1 MVMHM
6 NDLTVAVSGA
16 TGYAGGEVLRLLSTH
31 PHLNVTTVCGHS
43 SVGEKLG
50 RHQPHLPRYADFVI
64 EDSTAEV
71 LAGHD
76 VVVLA
81 LPHGK
86 SGAIARELA
95 ETSPDTLIV
104 DLAADHRLI
113 SPEAWETFYGSPHHG
128 TWTYGLPELLL
139 ADGSRQRG
147 QLTDTTRIAVPGCN
161 VTAVT
166 LGLAPLLAAGLIT
179 PKGLNA
185 VLANGV
191 SGAGKALKP
200 HLTAAEILGD
210 TSPYGTGGTHR
221 HVPEIEQNLNGVLG
235 TDPADGPVRI
245 SFTPTLV
252 PMTRGI
258 LATITADP
266 GDNAPRSADCTID
279 ADALTKALTAAL
291 TETYADEPFVRV
303 LPEGQWPRTSATTGS
318 NVAQIQATYDAR
330 AEKVLVVV
338 ALDNLVRGT
347 AGQALQSIHLALGLD
362 ETTALPQTGVAP

>member
-1 MVMHM
+1 M
-6 NDLTVAVSGA
+6 NDFSVAVSGA

-43 SVGEKLG
+43 SVGETLG
-50 RHQPHLPRYADFVI
+50 RHQPHLPRFSELVVQ
-64 EDSTAEV
+64 ESTAEV

-81 LPHGK
+81 LPHGQ
-86 SGAIARELA
+86 SGTISAEL
-95 ETSPDTLIV
+95 EKTSPNTLIV

-113 SPEAWETFYGSPHHG
+113 SATAWEKFYGSDHQG
-128 TWTYGLPELLL
+128 TWTYGLPELLTADGTKQREAL
-139 ADGSRQRG
+139 AD
-147 QLTDTTRIAVPGCN
+147 TKRIAVPGCN

-166 LGLAPLLAAGLIT
+166 LGLAPLIQAGLAA
-179 PKGLNA
+179 PAGLNA

-200 HLTAAEILGD
+200 HLIAAEVLGD
-210 TSPYGTGGTHR
+210 ASPYGTGGTHR

-235 TDPADGPVRI
+235 ADAADGPTRI

-252 PMTRGI
+252 PMARGI
-258 LATITADP
+258 LATITADL
-266 GDNAPRSADCTID
+266 GEAAPRTAEGLLD
-279 ADALTKALTAAL
+279 AAAL
-291 TETYADEPFVRV
+291 GDQLSQAFAQAYSDEPFVRL
-303 LPEGQWPRTSATTGS
+303 LPEGQWPHTSATTGS
-318 NVAQIQATYDAR
+318 NMAHIQFTVDER
-330 AEKVLVVV
+330 ANKILVVV

-362 ETTALPQTGVAP
+362 ETTALPLEGVAP

>member
-1 MVMHM
+1 M

-43 SVGEKLG
+43 SVGETLG
-50 RHQPHLPRYADFVI
+50 RHQPHLARYSDFVVK
-64 EDSTAEV
+64 ESTAEV

-76 VVVLA
+76 VVILA
-81 LPHGK
+81 LPHGQ
-86 SGAIARELA
+86 SGTIAAEL
-95 ETSPDTLIV
+95 EESSPETLIV

-113 SPEAWETFYGSPHHG
+113 SAAAWEKFYGSEHQG
-128 TWTYGLPELLL
+128 TWTYGLPELLT
-139 ADGSRQRG
+139 ADGTKQREA
-147 QLTDTTRIAVPGCN
+147 LKTTKRIAVPGCN

-166 LGLAPLLAAGLIT
+166 LGLAPLIQSGLAAPT
-179 PKGLNA
+179 GLNA

-200 HLTAAEILGD
+200 HLTAAEVLGD
-210 TSPYGTGGTHR
+210 ASPYGTGGTHR

-235 TDPADGPVRI
+235 ADAAEGPTRI

-252 PMTRGI
+252 PMARGI
-258 LATITADP
+258 LATITADA
-266 GDNAPRSADCTID
+266 GESAPRTAEGFLD
-279 ADALTKALTAAL
+279 AAAL
-291 TETYADEPFVRV
+291 TDQLGQAFDQAYAEEPFVCV
-303 LPEGQWPRTSATTGS
+303 LPEGQWPRTSSTTGS
-318 NVAQIQATYDAR
+318 NLAHVQFTVDER
-330 AEKVLVVV
+330 AEKILIVV

-362 ETTALPQTGVAP
+362 ETTALPLEGVAP

>member
-1 MVMHM
+1 M

-43 SVGEKLG
+43 SAGEKLG
-50 RHQPHLPRYADFVI
+50 RHQPHLARYSDFVVQ
-64 EDSTAEV
+64 ESTAEV
-71 LAGHD
+71 LTGHD

-81 LPHGK
+81 LPHGQ
-86 SGAIARELA
+86 SGKISAEL
-95 ETSPDTLIV
+95 ESTSPETLIV

-113 SPEAWETFYGSPHHG
+113 SATAWEKFYGSDHQG
-128 TWTYGLPELLL
+128 TWTYGLPELLT
-139 ADGSRQRG
+139 ADGTKQRDDLKDA
-147 QLTDTTRIAVPGCN
+147 QRIAVPGCN

-166 LGLAPLLAAGLIT
+166 LGLAPLIQAGLAA
-179 PKGLNA
+179 PAGLNA

-200 HLTAAEILGD
+200 HLTAAEVLGD
-210 TSPYGTGGTHR
+210 ASPYGTGGTHR

-235 TDPADGPVRI
+235 ADAAEGPTRI

-252 PMTRGI
+252 PMARGI
-258 LATITADP
+258 LATITASP
-266 GDNAPRSADCTID
+266 GESAPKTAEGLLD
-279 ADALTKALTAAL
+279 AAAL
-291 TETYADEPFVRV
+291 EDQLARAFEQAYADEPFVRV

-318 NVAQIQATYDAR
+318 NMAHLQFTVDER
-330 AEKVLVVV
+330 AGTILVVV

-362 ETTALPQTGVAP
+362 EATALPLEGVAP

>member
-1 MVMHM
+1 M
-6 NDLTVAVSGA
+6 LY
-16 TGYAGGEVLRLLSTH
+16 GYSYERSDGRRFRRHRLCRGEVLRLLSTH
-31 PHLNVTTVCGHS
+31 PHLTVTTVCGHS
-43 SVGEKLG
+43 SVGETLG

-64 EDSTAEV
+64 ADSTAEV

-76 VVVLA
+76 VVILA

-113 SPEAWETFYGSPHHG
+113 SPEAWETFYGSTHQG

-139 ADGSRQRG
+139 ADGTKQRTR
-147 QLTDTTRIAVPGCN
+147 LTDTTRIAVPGCN

-166 LGLAPLLAAGLIT
+166 LGLAPLLAIGLIE

-210 TSPYGTGGTHR
+210 ASPTAPAAPTATSPRSNRTST
-221 HVPEIEQNLNGVLG
+221 
-235 TDPADGPVRI
+235 A
-245 SFTPTLV
+245 SSAPT
-252 PMTRGI
+252 
-258 LATITADP
+258 
-266 GDNAPRSADCTID
+266 
-279 ADALTKALTAAL
+279 
-291 TETYADEPFVRV
+291 
-303 LPEGQWPRTSATTGS
+303 PRTVPSAS
-318 NVAQIQATYDAR
+318 P
-330 AEKVLVVV
+330 
-338 ALDNLVRGT
+338 
-347 AGQALQSIHLALGLD
+347 S
-362 ETTALPQTGVAP
+362 PPPSSP

>member
-1 MVMHM
+1 M
-6 NDLTVAVSGA
+6 NDFSVAVSGA

-43 SVGEKLG
+43 SVGETLG
-50 RHQPHLPRYADFVI
+50 RHQPHLPRFSELVVQ
-64 EDSTAEV
+64 ESTAEV

-81 LPHGK
+81 LPHGQ
-86 SGAIARELA
+86 SGTISAEL
-95 ETSPDTLIV
+95 EKTSPNTLIV

-113 SPEAWETFYGSPHHG
+113 SATAWEKFYGSDHQG
-128 TWTYGLPELLL
+128 TWTYGLPELLTADGTKQREAL
-139 ADGSRQRG
+139 AD
-147 QLTDTTRIAVPGCN
+147 TKRIAVPGCN

-166 LGLAPLLAAGLIT
+166 LGLAPLIQAGLAA
-179 PKGLNA
+179 PAGLNA

-200 HLTAAEILGD
+200 HLIAAEVLGD
-210 TSPYGTGGTHR
+210 ASPYGTGGTHR

-235 TDPADGPVRI
+235 ADVADGPTRI

-252 PMTRGI
+252 PMARGI
-258 LATITADP
+258 LATITADL
-266 GDNAPRSADCTID
+266 GEAAPRTAEGLLD
-279 ADALTKALTAAL
+279 AAAL
-291 TETYADEPFVRV
+291 GDQLSQAFAQAYSDEPFIRL
-303 LPEGQWPRTSATTGS
+303 LPEGQWPHTSATTGS
-318 NVAQIQATYDAR
+318 NMAHIQFTVDER
-330 AEKVLVVV
+330 ANTILVVV

-362 ETTALPQTGVAP
+362 ETTALPLEGVAP

>member
-1 MVMHM
+1 M

-43 SVGEKLG
+43 SAGEKLG
-50 RHQPHLPRYADFVI
+50 RHQPHLARYSDFVVQ
-64 EDSTAEV
+64 ESTAEV

-81 LPHGK
+81 LPHGQ
-86 SGAIARELA
+86 SGKISAEL
-95 ETSPDTLIV
+95 EKTSPETLIV

-113 SPEAWETFYGSPHHG
+113 SATAWEKFYGSDHQG
-128 TWTYGLPELLL
+128 TWTYGLPELLT
-139 ADGSRQRG
+139 ADGTKQRDDLKDA
-147 QLTDTTRIAVPGCN
+147 QRIAVPGCN

-166 LGLAPLLAAGLIT
+166 LGLAPLIQAGLAA
-179 PKGLNA
+179 PAGLNA

-200 HLTAAEILGD
+200 HLTAAEVLGD
-210 TSPYGTGGTHR
+210 ASPYGTGGTHR
-221 HVPEIEQNLNGVLG
+221 HVPEIEQNLNGVIG
-235 TDPADGPVRI
+235 ADAAEGPTRI

-252 PMTRGI
+252 PMARGI
-258 LATITADP
+258 LATITADL
-266 GDNAPRSADCTID
+266 GEAAPRIAEGLLD
-279 ADALTKALTAAL
+279 AAAL
-291 TETYADEPFVRV
+291 KDQLSQAFAQAYADEPFVRL
-303 LPEGQWPRTSATTGS
+303 LPEGQWPHTSATTGS
-318 NVAQIQATYDAR
+318 NMVHIQFTVDER
-330 AEKVLVVV
+330 ANTILVVV

-362 ETTALPQTGVAP
+362 ETTALPLEGVAP

>member
-1 MVMHM
+1 M

-43 SVGEKLG
+43 SVGETLG
-50 RHQPHLPRYADFVI
+50 RHQPHLARYSDFVVK
-64 EDSTAEV
+64 ESTAEV

-76 VVVLA
+76 VVILA
-81 LPHGK
+81 LPHGQ
-86 SGAIARELA
+86 SGAIAAEL
-95 ETSPDTLIV
+95 EESSPETLIV

-113 SPEAWETFYGSPHHG
+113 SAAAWEKFYGSTHQG
-128 TWTYGLPELLL
+128 TWTYGLPELLT
-139 ADGSRQRG
+139 ADGTKQREA
-147 QLTDTTRIAVPGCN
+147 LKDTKRIAVPGCN

-166 LGLAPLLAAGLIT
+166 LGLAPLIQAGLAA
-179 PKGLNA
+179 PSGLNA

-200 HLTAAEILGD
+200 HLTAAEVLGD
-210 TSPYGTGGTHR
+210 ASPYGTGGTHR

-235 TDPADGPVRI
+235 ADAAEGPTRI

-252 PMTRGI
+252 PMARGI
-258 LATITADP
+258 LATITADA
-266 GDNAPRSADCTID
+266 GESAPKTAEGLLV
-279 ADALTKALTAAL
+279 AAAL
-291 TETYADEPFVRV
+291 KDQLAQAFDQAYADEPFVRV
-303 LPEGQWPRTSATTGS
+303 LPEGQWPRTSSTTGS
-318 NVAQIQATYDAR
+318 NLAHVQFTVDER
-330 AEKVLVVV
+330 AGKILIVV

-362 ETTALPQTGVAP
+362 ETTALPLEGVAP

>member
-1 MVMHM
+1 M
-6 NDLTVAVSGA
+6 NDLSVAVSGA

-50 RHQPHLPRYADFVI
+50 RHQPHLPRFSDLVVK
-64 EDSTAEV
+64 ESTAEV

-76 VVVLA
+76 VVILA
-81 LPHGK
+81 LPHGQ
-86 SGAIARELA
+86 SGAIAAEL
-95 ETSPDTLIV
+95 EQSSPETLIV

-113 SPEAWETFYGSPHHG
+113 SAAAWEKFYGSEHQG
-128 TWTYGLPELLL
+128 TWTYGLPELLT
-139 ADGSRQRG
+139 GNGTKQREA
-147 QLTDTTRIAVPGCN
+147 LKATKRIAVPGCN

-166 LGLAPLLAAGLIT
+166 LGLAPLIQAGLAA
-179 PKGLNA
+179 PNGLNA

-200 HLTAAEILGD
+200 HLTAAEVLGD
-210 TSPYGTGGTHR
+210 ASPYGTGGTHR

-235 TDPADGPVRI
+235 ADATEGPTRI

-252 PMTRGI
+252 PMARGI
-258 LATITADP
+258 LATITADL
-266 GDNAPRSADCTID
+266 GENAPRTADGAID
-279 ADALTKALTAAL
+279 VAAL
-291 TETYADEPFVRV
+291 QAHLGEAFAQAYSDEPFVRV
-303 LPEGQWPRTSATTGS
+303 LPEGQWPRTSSTTGS
-318 NVAQIQATYDAR
+318 NMAHIQFTIDER
-330 AEKVLVVV
+330 AEKILVVV

-362 ETTALPQTGVAP
+362 ESTALPMEGVAP

>member
-1 MVMHM
+1 MQM

-16 TGYAGGEVLRLLSTH
+16 TGYAGGEMLRLLSTH
-31 PHLNVTTVCGHS
+31 PHLSVRTVCGHS
-43 SVGEKLG
+43 SVGETLG
-50 RHQPHLPRYADFVI
+50 RHQPHLPRFADLVVK
-64 EDSTAEV
+64 ESTAEV

-76 VVVLA
+76 IVVLA
-81 LPHGK
+81 LPHGQ
-86 SGAIARELA
+86 SGKIAAELA

-104 DLAADHRLI
+104 DLAADHRLV
-113 SPEAWETFYGSPHHG
+113 SSAAWEKFYGSSHQG

-139 ADGSRQRG
+139 ADGSKQREN
-147 QLTDTTRIAVPGCN
+147 LRDTKRIAVPGCN

-166 LGLAPLLAAGLIT
+166 LGLAPLLKAGLIAPT
-179 PKGLNA
+179 GLNA

-210 TSPYGTGGTHR
+210 ASPYGTGGTHR

-235 TDPADGPVRI
+235 ADAAEGPTRI

-252 PMTRGI
+252 PMVRGI
-258 LATITADP
+258 LATLTADL
-266 GDNAPRSADCTID
+266 GEKAPRTAGGDLD
-279 ADALTKALTAAL
+279 AEALLGSVRDSFTAA
-291 TETYADEPFVRV
+291 YSDEPFIRV
-303 LPEGQWPRTSATTGS
+303 LPDGQWPRTSATTGS
-318 NVAQIQATYDAR
+318 NVAQIQFAVDER
-330 AEKVLVVV
+330 AGKVLVVV

-362 ETTALPQTGVAP
+362 ETTALPLEGVAP

>member
-1 MVMHM
+1 M

-43 SVGEKLG
+43 SVGETLG
-50 RHQPHLPRYADFVI
+50 RHQPHLPRFSELVVQ
-64 EDSTAEV
+64 ESTADV

-81 LPHGK
+81 LPHGQ
-86 SGAIARELA
+86 SGAISAEL
-95 ETSPDTLIV
+95 EKTSPNTLIV

-113 SPEAWETFYGSPHHG
+113 SAAAWEKFYGSDHQG
-128 TWTYGLPELLL
+128 TWTYGLPELLT
-139 ADGSRQRG
+139 ADGTKQREA
-147 QLTDTTRIAVPGCN
+147 LSDTKRIAVPGCN

-166 LGLAPLLAAGLIT
+166 LGLAPLIQAGLAA
-179 PKGLNA
+179 PAGLNA

-200 HLTAAEILGD
+200 HLIAAEVLGAA
-210 TSPYGTGGTHR
+210 SPYGTGGTHR

-235 TDPADGPVRI
+235 ADAADGPTRI

-252 PMTRGI
+252 PMARGI
-258 LATITADP
+258 LATITADL
-266 GDNAPRSADCTID
+266 GEAAPRTAEGLLD
-279 ADALTKALTAAL
+279 AAAL
-291 TETYADEPFVRV
+291 GDQLSQAFAQAYSDEPFVRL
-303 LPEGQWPRTSATTGS
+303 LPEGQWPHTSATAGS
-318 NVAQIQATYDAR
+318 NMAHIQFTVDGR
-330 AEKVLVVV
+330 ANKILVVV

-362 ETTALPQTGVAP
+362 ETTALPLEGVAP

>member
-1 MVMHM
+1 MVIHM
-6 NDLTVAVSGA
+6 NALTVAVSGA

-31 PHLNVTTVCGHS
+31 PHLTVTTVCGHS
-43 SVGEKLG
+43 SVGELLG

-86 SGAIARELA
+86 SGAIAAELA

-113 SPEAWETFYGSPHHG
+113 SPEAWETFYHSAHQG

-139 ADGSRQRG
+139 TDGAKQRT
-147 QLTDTTRIAVPGCN
+147 QLTETNRIAVPGCN

-166 LGLAPLLAAGLIT
+166 LGLAPLLATGLIA
-179 PKGLNA
+179 PQGLNA

-210 TSPYGTGGTHR
+210 ASPYGTGGTHR

-235 TDPADGPVRI
+235 ADPADGPVRI

-252 PMTRGI
+252 PMSRGI
-258 LATITADP
+258 LATLTADP
-266 GDNAPRSADCTID
+266 TADAPRTADGTID
-279 ADALTKALTAAL
+279 AEALTAQL
-291 TETYADEPFVRV
+291 TTSFAEAYADEPFVRV

-318 NVAQIQATYDAR
+318 NVAQVQFTYDTR
-330 AEKVLVVV
+330 AEKILVVV

-347 AGQALQSIHLALGLD
+347 AGQALQSIHLALGLE
-362 ETTALPQTGVAP
+362 ETTHLPLEGGAP